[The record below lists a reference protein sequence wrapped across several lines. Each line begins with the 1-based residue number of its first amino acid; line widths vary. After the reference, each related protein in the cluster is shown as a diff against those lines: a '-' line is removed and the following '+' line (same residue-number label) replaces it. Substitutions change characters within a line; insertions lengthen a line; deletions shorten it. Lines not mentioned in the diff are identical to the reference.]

1 MLSGVLIGTL
11 CSSVSLF
18 DFRACQSA
26 SEAFIIQTGIQNG
39 IVSFERYTQKR
50 ILNSTPTFVKNTVS
64 YGVVAQNFLNGREI
78 KVDFKIPNLCDKME
92 LGASVNSGSFNL
104 KWIF

>member
-1 MLSGVLIGTL
+1 MLSSILISAL
-11 CSSVSLF
+11 CSGTTVF
-18 DFRACQSA
+18 DFRACEFASRAFMIQS
-26 SEAFIIQTGIQNG
+26 GIQNS
-39 IVSFERYTQKR
+39 VVLFEKYTQKR
-50 ILNSTPTFVKNTVS
+50 VLNSTPTFLKNTVS

-78 KVDFKIPNLCDKME
+78 KVDFKVPNFCDKME